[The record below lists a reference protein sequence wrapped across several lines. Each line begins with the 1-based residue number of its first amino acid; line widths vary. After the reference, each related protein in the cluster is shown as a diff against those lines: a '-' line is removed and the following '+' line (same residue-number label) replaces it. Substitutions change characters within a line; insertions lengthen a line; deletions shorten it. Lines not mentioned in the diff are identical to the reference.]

1 MQGQAEARQKLRQQ
15 VLAGRDGL
23 SPEERHQKSA
33 RIAATLWQL
42 PVFLEARIL
51 CIYVNF
57 RSEVETVPLIR
68 QCLARGRTVSAPLT
82 LFREVRL
89 IPYAFVDPDVE
100 LRPGYCGIPE
110 PVAGRLSAVDP
121 ATIDVVI
128 VPGSVFDAHGGRL
141 GYGGGY
147 YDRFLQNDA
156 RRAWRI
162 GLAFEA
168 QMVDRVPTLSHD
180 QPMHYLITEER
191 MIAVGGRQPGVIP

>member
-15 VLAGRDGL
+15 VLAGRDAL
-23 SPEERHQKSA
+23 SPGERHRKSV
-33 RIAATLWQL
+33 RIGAMLWQL

-57 RSEVETVPLIR
+57 RSEVETLPLIR
-68 QCLARGRTVSAPLT
+68 QCLARGQTVSAPVT
-82 LFREVRL
+82 VSREVRL
-89 IPYAFVDPDVE
+89 IPYALVDPDVD

-110 PVAGRLSAVDP
+110 PDAGRLSAVDP
-121 ATIDVVI
+121 QMIDVVI

-162 GLAFEA
+162 GLAFET
-168 QMVDRVPTLSHD
+168 QVVSRVPTLSHD
-180 QPMHYLITEER
+180 QPVHYLITEER
-191 MIAVGGRQPGVIP
+191 VMAVGGQPGVIA